1 MKRLVLHIFVFLVFI
16 TVNAQVLTPMGS
28 GLPVSPEKIATNKD
42 NLMVAYTNLS
52 NEIELQMWNGDF
64 WQKLP
69 SPNLPKVGTSS
80 NGFYQIIDLIAFEGN
95 TYLLT
100 GYKTKL
106 DPNAI
111 NQIIK
116 WDGSTW
122 TDVPSTFIHTSAT
135 IDKLFIQNGI
145 LKCVGKFSQGS
156 NSFNILKLLGN
167 NWIPEGNSITSLSS
181 DGFNSISFAN
191 NQLIATG
198 KFTTPIS
205 ANVTLAI
212 WDGAAWK
219 AAEYPPFLGQ
229 NISLGEYGNTTVVYG
244 KSKFSSESVKRN
256 VKGVWQDMSQGL
268 ENYTIGNIAQFAE
281 VHQHLFAVGDFVNK
295 ASNKASNLMVYDGSI
310 WSETNLNLSEIEQL
324 HSWKNSVLISGDF
337 SDNARLN
344 GIGQVL
350 LDKALIVARV
360 YNDLNN
366 NCTKDSNEPW
376 MANYPLKSSK
386 YLGDLITDVNGQLY
400 FPTELETH
408 TVNAANYNY
417 YEATC
422 PDVEVNAT
430 EYKTYYG
437 TALGVKLKS
446 DIYDGVITAIDD
458 RSYKALN
465 GETRN
470 AKIIV
475 HNIGSLPIINAKI
488 ILNLSGGLGSFTS
501 TKPYDT
507 YENGVVT
514 YTTTVGAGLSFDFEV
529 SFLIED
535 EKDAFVD
542 AQLKLNDTQKDEDLS
557 NNSTNLNYQI
567 GTTQYNYKNC
577 GNGKIISPT
586 TTTLSY
592 KIGFK
597 NYNDR
602 NIVAVKIVD
611 EFDSDITIKGKVN
624 TITSSQDVNVVNE
637 WEIANNRHK
646 VITTL
651 TGLNL
656 TPSGSDDANSN
667 GFVEYHLD
675 LLRNSLIKGM
685 DICNTAK
692 IYFSFSDGTFDEAM
706 ITNTVCS
713 EVADILGIIN
723 NTQTPSYLNDL
734 NIGPNPASNFVT
746 FENNSNKEYHIAVV
760 NALGQELNTIQLN
773 GYAKTIL
780 DVKHLNSGVYTIY
793 VDGIFAKKLVLAR

>member
-1 MKRLVLHIFVFLVFI
+1 MKRLVLHIFVLLMFVA
-16 TVNAQVLTPMGS
+16 VNAQVLTPMGS
-28 GLPVSPEKIATNKD
+28 GLPASPEKIATNSE

-52 NEIELQMWNGDF
+52 NEIELQQWNGDF

-69 SPNLPKVGTSS
+69 SPNLPKVETTA
-80 NGFYQIIDLIAFEGN
+80 NGYYQIIDLIAFEGN
-95 TYLLT
+95 TYIVT

-106 DPNAI
+106 SPNAI
-111 NQIIK
+111 NRITK
-116 WDGSTW
+116 WDGELWSEI
-122 TDVPSTFIHTSAT
+122 PSPFVQTSAS

-145 LKCVGKFSQGS
+145 LKCVGKFSQGPT
-156 NSFNILKLLGN
+156 SFNILKLVGD
-167 NWIPEGNSITSLSS
+167 NWIPEGNSITNLSS
-181 DGFNSISFAN
+181 DGFNSISYAN

-198 KFTTPIS
+198 IFTTPIS
-205 ANVTLAI
+205 ANVTLAV
-212 WDGAAWK
+212 WDGSAWK

-244 KSKFSSESVKRN
+244 KSKFSAEAVKRN

-281 VHQHLFAVGDFVNK
+281 VNQHLFAVGNFVNK
-295 ASNKASNLMVYDGSI
+295 ASNKASNLMVYDGTS

-324 HSWKNSVLISGDF
+324 HTWKNSVLISGDF

-344 GIGQVL
+344 GIGQVI

-360 YNDLNN
+360 YNDLNS
-366 NCTKDSNEPW
+366 NCIKDTNEPW
-376 MANYPLKSSK
+376 MANYPLTSSK
-386 YLGDLITDVNGQLY
+386 HLGDLITDINGQLY
-400 FPTELETH
+400 LPTELVMH
-408 TVNAANYNY
+408 NINAATYNY
-417 YEATC
+417 YEPTC
-422 PDVEVNAT
+422 PDAEVNAT

-446 DIYDGVITAIDD
+446 DIYDGAVAAIDD

-470 AKIIV
+470 AKIV
-475 HNIGSLPIINAKI
+475 VQNIGSLPIINAKVV
-488 ILNLSGGLGSFTS
+488 LNLSAGLGSLTS
-501 TKPYDT
+501 TKPYDS
-507 YENGVVT
+507 YANGIVT
-514 YTTTVGAGLSFDFEV
+514 YSITVGAGLTSDFEI
-529 SFLIED
+529 SFVIDD
-535 EKDAFVD
+535 EKDAFIN
-542 AQLKLNDTQKDEDLS
+542 AQLKLNDSQKDEDLA
-557 NNSTNLNYQI
+557 NNSAHLNYQI
-567 GTTQYNYKNC
+567 GATQYNYKNC

-602 NIVAVKIVD
+602 SVIAVKIVD
-611 EFDSDITIKGKVN
+611 EFDSNVTIKGKVN
-624 TITSSQDVNVVNE
+624 TITNSPDVNVINE
-637 WEIANNRHK
+637 WEIVNNSHK

-656 TPSGSDDANSN
+656 TPSSGDDANSG

-675 LLRNSLIKGM
+675 LLHNSLLKGM
-685 DICNTAK
+685 EICNTAK

-713 EVADILGIIN
+713 DVADILGIIN

-734 NIGPNPASNFVT
+734 TIGPNPASNFVT
-746 FENNSNKEYHIAVV
+746 FENNSTKKYHIAIV

-773 GYAKTIL
+773 GNLKTVL
-780 DVKHLNSGVYTIY
+780 DVKHLNTGVYTIY
-793 VDGIFAKKLVLAR
+793 VDGIFAKKLVLTR

>member
-1 MKRLVLHIFVFLVFI
+1 MKRLVLHIFVLLMFVA
-16 TVNAQVLTPMGS
+16 VNAQVLTPMGS
-28 GLPVSPEKIATNKD
+28 GLPASPEKIATNSE

-52 NEIELQMWNGDF
+52 NEIELQQWNGDF

-69 SPNLPKVGTSS
+69 SPNLPKVETTA
-80 NGFYQIIDLIAFEGN
+80 NGYYQIIDLIAFEGN
-95 TYLLT
+95 TYIVT

-106 DPNAI
+106 SPNAI
-111 NQIIK
+111 NRITK
-116 WDGSTW
+116 WDGELWSEI
-122 TDVPSTFIHTSAT
+122 PSPFVQTSAS

-145 LKCVGKFSQGS
+145 LRCVGKFSQGPT
-156 NSFNILKLLGN
+156 SFNILKLVGD
-167 NWIPEGNSITSLSS
+167 NWIPEGNSITNLSS
-181 DGFNSISFAN
+181 DGFNSISYAN

-198 KFTTPIS
+198 IFTTPIS
-205 ANVTLAI
+205 ANVTLAV
-212 WDGAAWK
+212 WDGSAWK

-244 KSKFSSESVKRN
+244 KSKFSAEAVKRN

-281 VHQHLFAVGDFVNK
+281 VNQHLFAVGNFVNK
-295 ASNKASNLMVYDGSI
+295 ASNKASNLMVYDGTS

-324 HSWKNSVLISGDF
+324 HTWKNSVLISGDF

-344 GIGQVL
+344 GIGQVI

-360 YNDLNN
+360 YNDLNS
-366 NCTKDSNEPW
+366 NCIKDTNEPW
-376 MANYPLKSSK
+376 MANYPLTSSK
-386 YLGDLITDVNGQLY
+386 HLGDLITDINGQLY
-400 FPTELETH
+400 LPTELVMH
-408 TVNAANYNY
+408 NINAATYNY
-417 YEATC
+417 YEPTC
-422 PDVEVNAT
+422 PDAEVNAT

-446 DIYDGVITAIDD
+446 DIYDGAVAAIDD

-470 AKIIV
+470 AKIV
-475 HNIGSLPIINAKI
+475 VQNIGSLPIINAKVV
-488 ILNLSGGLGSFTS
+488 LNLSAGLGSLTS
-501 TKPYDT
+501 TKPYDS
-507 YENGVVT
+507 YANGIVT
-514 YTTTVGAGLSFDFEV
+514 YSITVGAGLTSDFEI
-529 SFLIED
+529 SFVIDD
-535 EKDAFVD
+535 EKDAFIN
-542 AQLKLNDTQKDEDLS
+542 AQLKLNDSQKDEDLA
-557 NNSTNLNYQI
+557 NNSAHLNYQI
-567 GTTQYNYKNC
+567 GATQYNYKNC

-602 NIVAVKIVD
+602 SVIAVKIVD
-611 EFDSDITIKGKVN
+611 EFDSNVTIKGKVN
-624 TITSSQDVNVVNE
+624 TITNSPDVNVINE
-637 WEIANNRHK
+637 WEIVNNSHK

-656 TPSGSDDANSN
+656 TPSSGDDANSG

-675 LLRNSLIKGM
+675 LLHNSLLKGM
-685 DICNTAK
+685 EICNTAK

-713 EVADILGIIN
+713 DVADILGIIN

-734 NIGPNPASNFVT
+734 TIGPNPASNFVT
-746 FENNSNKEYHIAVV
+746 FENNSTKKYHIAIV

-773 GYAKTIL
+773 GNLKTVL
-780 DVKHLNSGVYTIY
+780 DVKHLNTGVYTIY
-793 VDGIFAKKLVLAR
+793 VDGIFAKKLVLTR

>member
-122 TDVPSTFIHTSAT
+122 TDVPSTFINTSTT

-324 HSWKNSVLISGDF
+324 HSWKNSVLI
-337 SDNARLN
+337 
-344 GIGQVL
+344 
-350 LDKALIVARV
+350 
-360 YNDLNN
+360 
-366 NCTKDSNEPW
+366 
-376 MANYPLKSSK
+376 
-386 YLGDLITDVNGQLY
+386 
-400 FPTELETH
+400 
-408 TVNAANYNY
+408 
-417 YEATC
+417 
-422 PDVEVNAT
+422 
-430 EYKTYYG
+430 
-437 TALGVKLKS
+437 
-446 DIYDGVITAIDD
+446 
-458 RSYKALN
+458 
-465 GETRN
+465 
-470 AKIIV
+470 
-475 HNIGSLPIINAKI
+475 
-488 ILNLSGGLGSFTS
+488 
-501 TKPYDT
+501 
-507 YENGVVT
+507 
-514 YTTTVGAGLSFDFEV
+514 
-529 SFLIED
+529 
-535 EKDAFVD
+535 
-542 AQLKLNDTQKDEDLS
+542 
-557 NNSTNLNYQI
+557 
-567 GTTQYNYKNC
+567 
-577 GNGKIISPT
+577 
-586 TTTLSY
+586 
-592 KIGFK
+592 
-597 NYNDR
+597 
-602 NIVAVKIVD
+602 
-611 EFDSDITIKGKVN
+611 
-624 TITSSQDVNVVNE
+624 
-637 WEIANNRHK
+637 
-646 VITTL
+646 
-651 TGLNL
+651 
-656 TPSGSDDANSN
+656 
-667 GFVEYHLD
+667 
-675 LLRNSLIKGM
+675 
-685 DICNTAK
+685 
-692 IYFSFSDGTFDEAM
+692 
-706 ITNTVCS
+706 
-713 EVADILGIIN
+713 
-723 NTQTPSYLNDL
+723 
-734 NIGPNPASNFVT
+734 
-746 FENNSNKEYHIAVV
+746 
-760 NALGQELNTIQLN
+760 
-773 GYAKTIL
+773 
-780 DVKHLNSGVYTIY
+780 
-793 VDGIFAKKLVLAR
+793 

>member
-1 MKRLVLHIFVFLVFI
+1 MKRLVLHIIVFLVFI
-16 TVNAQVLTPMGS
+16 AVNAQVLTPMGS
-28 GLPVSPEKIATNKD
+28 GLPVSPEKIATNNT
-42 NLMVAYTNLS
+42 NLLVAYTNLS
-52 NEIELQMWNGDF
+52 NDIELQMWNGDF

-69 SPNLPKVGTSS
+69 NPNLPKVETTR

-95 TYLLT
+95 TYLLS

-106 DPNAI
+106 NPDAI
-111 NQIIK
+111 NHITK

-122 TDVPSTFIHTSAT
+122 AEIPSPFIYTSST
-135 IDKLFIQNGI
+135 VDKLFIQNGS

-156 NSFNILKLLGN
+156 SSFNILKLLGD
-167 NWIPEGNSITSLSS
+167 NWIPEGNSITSLNS
-181 DGFNSISFAN
+181 DRFNSISYTN

-198 KFTTPIS
+198 KFTSPIS
-205 ANVTLAI
+205 DNITLAI
-212 WDGAAWK
+212 WDGSAWK

-229 NISLGEYGNTTVVYG
+229 NISVGEYDNTTVIYG
-244 KSKFSSESVKRN
+244 KSKFSSEAIKRN
-256 VKGVWQDMSQGL
+256 IKGVWQDMSKGL
-268 ENYTIGNIAQFAE
+268 ENYAIGNIGQFAE
-281 VHQHLFAVGDFVNK
+281 VNQHLFAVGDFVNTVTQ
-295 ASNKASNLMVYDGSI
+295 KASNLMVYDGSS
-310 WSETNLNLSEIEQL
+310 WSETNLNLSAIEQL
-324 HSWKNSVLISGDF
+324 HSWQNTVLISGDF

-350 LDKALIVARV
+350 IDKALIVARV

-376 MANYPLKSSK
+376 MANYPLTSSK
-386 YLGDLITDVNGQLY
+386 YLGNLITDINGQLY
-400 FPTELETH
+400 LPTELESH
-408 TVNAANYNY
+408 TLNAAEYNY
-417 YEATC
+417 FKPTC
-422 PDVEVNAT
+422 PDAEVNAS

-446 DIYDGVITAIDD
+446 DIYDGAIAAIDD

-465 GETRN
+465 GEKRN

-475 HNIGSLPIINAKI
+475 QNIGSLPIINAKI
-488 ILNLSGGLGSFTS
+488 VLNLSAGLGSFTS

-514 YTTTVGAGLSFDFEV
+514 YTTTVGAGLSYDFDIT
-529 SFLIED
+529 FLIDD
-535 EKDAFVD
+535 EKDAFIN
-542 AQLKLNDTQKDEDLS
+542 AQLKLSDAQKDEDLS
-557 NNSTNLNYQI
+557 NNSANLNYQI
-567 GTTQYNYKNC
+567 GATQYNYKNC

-586 TTTLSY
+586 TRTLSY

-602 NIVAVKIVD
+602 SVLAVKIVD
-611 EFDSDITIKGKVN
+611 EFDSDVTIKGKVN
-624 TITSSQDVNVVNE
+624 TITGSPDINVVNE
-637 WEIANNRHK
+637 WEIANNSHK

-656 TPSGSDDANSN
+656 TPSGEDDANSN

-675 LLRNSLIKGM
+675 LLQNSLSKGM

-723 NTQTPSYLNDL
+723 NTQTPYYLNDL
-734 NIGPNPASNFVT
+734 NIGPNPISNFIT
-746 FENNSNKEYHIAVV
+746 LENNSNKKYHIAVV
-760 NALGQELNTIQLN
+760 NALGQELNSIDLN
-773 GYAKTIL
+773 GYSKTVL
-780 DVKHLNSGVYTIY
+780 DVKNLNTGLYTIY
-793 VDGIFAKKLVLAR
+793 VDGIFAKKLVLTR

>member
-1 MKRLVLHIFVFLVFI
+1 MKRLVLHIFVLLMFVA
-16 TVNAQVLTPMGS
+16 VNAQVLTPMGS
-28 GLPVSPEKIATNKD
+28 GLPASPEKIATNSE

-52 NEIELQMWNGDF
+52 NEIELQQWNGDF

-69 SPNLPKVGTSS
+69 SPNLPKVETTA
-80 NGFYQIIDLIAFEGN
+80 NGYYQIIDLIAFEGN
-95 TYLLT
+95 TYIVT

-106 DPNAI
+106 SPNAI
-111 NQIIK
+111 NRITK
-116 WDGSTW
+116 WDGELWSEI
-122 TDVPSTFIHTSAT
+122 PSPFVQTSAS

-145 LKCVGKFSQGS
+145 LKCVGKFSQGPT
-156 NSFNILKLLGN
+156 SFNILKLVGD
-167 NWIPEGNSITSLSS
+167 NWIPEGNSITNLSS
-181 DGFNSISFAN
+181 DGFNSISYAN

-205 ANVTLAI
+205 ANVTLAV
-212 WDGAAWK
+212 WDGSAWK

-244 KSKFSSESVKRN
+244 KSKFSAEAVKRN

-281 VHQHLFAVGDFVNK
+281 VNQHLFAVGNFVNK
-295 ASNKASNLMVYDGSI
+295 ASNKASNLMVYDGTS

-324 HSWKNSVLISGDF
+324 HTWKNSVLISGDF

-360 YNDLNN
+360 YNDLNS
-366 NCTKDSNEPW
+366 NCIKDSNEPW
-376 MANYPLKSSK
+376 MANYPLTSSK
-386 YLGDLITDVNGQLY
+386 YSGDLITDINGQLY
-400 FPTELETH
+400 LPTELELH
-408 TVNAANYNY
+408 NINAATYNY
-417 YEATC
+417 YEPTC
-422 PDVEVNAT
+422 PDAEVAAT

-446 DIYDGVITAIDD
+446 DIYDGAVAAIDD

-470 AKIIV
+470 AHIIV
-475 HNIGSLPIINAKI
+475 QNIGSLPIINAKVV
-488 ILNLSGGLGSFTS
+488 LNLSAGLGSFTS
-501 TKPYDT
+501 SKPYDS
-507 YENGVVT
+507 YENGLVT
-514 YTTTVGAGLSFDFEV
+514 YTITVGAGLRSDFDV

-535 EKDAFVD
+535 EKNARID
-542 AQLKLNDTQKDEDLS
+542 AQLKLNDAQKDDDLS
-557 NNSTNLNYQI
+557 NNSVELNYQI
-567 GTTQYNYKNC
+567 GATQYNYKNC
-577 GNGKIISPT
+577 GNGKIISPA

-602 NIVAVKIVD
+602 SVLAVKIVD
-611 EFDSDITIKGKVN
+611 EFDSDVTIKGKVN
-624 TITSSQDVNVVNE
+624 TITSSSEINVVNE
-637 WEIANNRHK
+637 WEIIDNRHK

-656 TPSGSDDANSN
+656 TPSGSDNTNSN

-675 LLRNSLIKGM
+675 LLPNSLIKGM

-692 IYFSFSDGTFDEAM
+692 IYFGFSDGTFDEAM
-706 ITNTVCS
+706 ITNTVCTD
-713 EVADILGIIN
+713 VADVLGIIN
-723 NTQTPSYLNDL
+723 NTHAPSYLNDL
-734 NIGPNPASNFVT
+734 NIGPNPASNFVS
-746 FENNSNKEYHIAVV
+746 FENNSTKKYHIAVV

-773 GYAKTIL
+773 SYAKTVL
-780 DVKHLNSGVYTIY
+780 DIKHLDAGVYTIY
-793 VDGIFAKKLVLAR
+793 VDGIFAKKLILTR